1 MSRID
6 STLSQL
12 KTQGRKALIPYV
24 TAGFP
29 QAGTT
34 VPLMHAMAEA
44 GADIIELG
52 VPFFDPSADG
62 PASNSDFCAAE

>member
-6 STLSQL
+6 ATLSAL

-34 VPLMHAMAEA
+34 VPLMHAMAK
-44 GADIIELG
+44 
-52 VPFFDPSADG
+52 PG
-62 PASNSDFCAAE
+62 PTSLSWGCLSRTHQPMAP